1 MKGRKP
7 KPIGNE
13 LSSLGLQL
21 DSKPLFYLESSG
33 WFKNSTLIYLSLSFS
48 MRSDSLWF
56 WFTQVDQLFTYMMQ
70 NWNAAVVVHFE
81 IFFFSTLCKTSHSIS
96 SCKPF
101 YSTDSQSSELSVN
114 CKCSELTVNESLP
127 CPELSSLLTTG
138 GFISQT
144 LTLFRN
150 RLLEPLSTRFT
161 RAICLRP
168 TFVVV

>member
-1 MKGRKP
+1 MKFTERVDVKP

-33 WFKNSTLIYLSLSFS
+33 WFKNSTLISFFFDAIRLSLILIHTSGS
-48 MRSDSLWF
+48 TIHIYDAKLK
-56 WFTQVDQLFTYMMQ
+56 TP
-70 NWNAAVVVHFE
+70 VVVHFE

-101 YSTDSQSSELSVN
+101 HSTTRQTFYSTDSQSSELSVN
-114 CKCSELTVNESLP
+114 CKCSELPVNESLP

-144 LTLFRN
+144 LT
-150 RLLEPLSTRFT
+150 
-161 RAICLRP
+161 
-168 TFVVV
+168 